1 MSHAILL
8 LAWFSMK
15 HTCSQSCN
23 QHSTKCESPSD
34 IGCRWTTCLLL
45 TDGQTAFSSLFLQ
58 RERFSVYGEYCS
70 NHEKALRLLM
80 ELNKIPNI
88 RTFLLV
94 RQTSGPQHFSHP
106 VGLFLLVLLSSS
118 TISCHRVAFISIFRA
133 SIKGAESMTAS
144 EGSSCRDRMYT
155 LSRLLNEFLLP
166 AVSVFGCLGH
176 RAMHNA
182 LRMAME
188 KLHPRRHPTNE
199 NIGKFRV
206 SQLCSVGGTFFRL
219 GCLEVRGPKVV
230 RLRLDGVLPCHYSKP
245 QAWKY

>member
-8 LAWFSMK
+8 LVRFSMK

-23 QHSTKCESPSD
+23 QHSTKCEPPSD

-106 VGLFLLVLLSSS
+106 VRLFLLVFLSSS
-118 TISCHRVAFISIFRA
+118 TISFP
-133 SIKGAESMTAS
+133 
-144 EGSSCRDRMYT
+144 SCRLHFH
-155 LSRLLNEFLLP
+155 LSRLNKGGRKYGRVRRFFLSRQD
-166 AVSVFGCLGH
+166 AASVKAAEWISTASCFGVWMLGPPSY
-176 RAMHNA
+176 A
-182 LRMAME
+182 
-188 KLHPRRHPTNE
+188 
-199 NIGKFRV
+199 
-206 SQLCSVGGTFFRL
+206 QCS
-219 GCLEVRGPKVV
+219 
-230 RLRLDGVLPCHYSKP
+230 
-245 QAWKY
+245 